1 MSSQPANSEDA
12 ALKSE
17 DPMRD
22 AVALTERVELRE
34 NGDCDPIIA
43 GFHRDGRLSL
53 YFGEE
58 PYYQFDSQ
66 GGLRRALVDG
76 RLFRTQGTRLAAL
89 TRVPTA
95 GASVLARRDLDREE
109 LEQFVRA
116 MLANVGQLRAGLAAG
131 ALTVLRQVPAEA
143 PVVDRLIE
151 SLSII
156 LSAGG
161 ALAPAI
167 NRMRH

>member
-1 MSSQPANSEDA
+1 MPSQPANSEDA
-12 ALKSE
+12 AVKPE

-22 AVALTERVELRE
+22 AVALTERVELRG
-34 NGDCDPIIA
+34 NGDSDLIVA

-53 YFGEE
+53 YFGED

-66 GGLRRALVDG
+66 GGLRRALVGD

-95 GASVLARRDLDREE
+95 GALVLARRDLDREE
-109 LEQFVRA
+109 LGVFVRA
-116 MLANVGQLRAGLAAG
+116 MLAQVGELREGLVAG
-131 ALTVLRQVPAEA
+131 ALEAVRQVPSEA
-143 PVVDRLIE
+143 PIVERLAE
-151 SLSII
+151 SLTLI
-156 LSAGG
+156 LSAAG

-167 NRMRH
+167 NRMR